1 MKKVNADTVRTNF
14 TNHLQE
20 ALERWG
26 YDTLPVE
33 GGYSVPVVAPD
44 GEEGYVTVSVVVRG
58 KNREGL
64 EYDGYD
70 DSAMYQEE
78 QLEKAHLA
86 KAKAQEKERKQALRD
101 AKKAEKE
108 RAKALQPTPE

>member
-1 MKKVNADTVRTNF
+1 MKKVNADAVRINF

-26 YDTLPVE
+26 YETLPVE

-44 GEEGYVTVSVVVRG
+44 GEEGYVTVSIVVRG
-58 KNREGL
+58 KNREGV

-70 DSAMYQEE
+70 DSAMYLEE
-78 QLEKAHLA
+78 QHEKTEFA
-86 KAKAQEKERKQALRD
+86 KAKAQEKARKEALREE
-101 AKKAEKE
+101 KKAEKE